1 MKVGG
6 GESDVAA
13 MKPAVP
19 WLESFEHGAGK
30 GVPTSDP
37 TTRKQ
42 SEVRLSSIRSRTTPE
57 MAPAFFGPKLSFD
70 GRRMSMRGAGRI
82 SERERISDLRSIC
95 MKRRRPWGEWW

>member
-19 WLESFEHGAGK
+19 WHSPLNMAPGK
-30 GVPTSDP
+30 GVPTIDP
-37 TTRKQ
+37 TTRAI
-42 SEVRLSSIRSRTTPE
+42 RSSTFSIKSRTTPE
-57 MAPAFFGPKLSFD
+57 MAPTYFGLKLSFD

-82 SERERISDLRSIC
+82 SERERISDVRS
-95 MKRRRPWGEWW
+95 MDEKAPSVW